1 MSLRGSVYVFF
12 GDLADRLEPRY
23 YHRLDGYL
31 RSARMGV
38 TYRAYMAR
46 TYLYAVLVGF
56 AVLVASAA
64 FVAAFSDRLVREAWI
79 GPPVGAVGVGYAV
92 HAARVYYPRYVA
104 SVRAERIDAT
114 LPGVT
119 SFMFALVR
127 GGVPLADVL
136 ETVSS
141 HPEVFGEAANELGV
155 AARDIDRFGGDVV
168 TALRRLAEETPSD
181 DMSEFL
187 KSFVSVVIRK
197 EDVSGYLG
205 EKADEFHDD
214 AEERQENVLERLE
227 VLAEFYV
234 VVFVAA
240 PLFVITILVVVGFVG
255 AATLVTL
262 RAFIYVVMP
271 ISGVGFVILL
281 DVLFE
286 PPSKPEEK
294 EEEDEHPVVVD
305 VPDSETAVEG
315 TEKNEEALDRYERR
329 ERLVEYLS
337 RPVETLRKN
346 PDVSLRL
353 ALGLG
358 FVYLAL
364 KATVFLYLDGTV
376 PTFEESPSLGF
387 AFTETTE
394 AVIESVDDTVVEA
407 VMVSLFVYAVLYQTR
422 AEYLRKV
429 EERLPELLGR
439 LSSINQAGVP
449 FLQSL
454 VSLREVD
461 VGVLNEQVERLG
473 RDIKLN
479 STATDALERFEKRA
493 GSPAVTRTTVLLNN
507 TSEASGRLGR
517 VLQIAE
523 RDAKL
528 RDRLGRQRRDQMSL
542 YTVVIYVSFLV
553 FIVIIAVL
561 STVFIPA
568 VPTGEAASDVP
579 QIQGDFDAEAYSTL
593 FYHATVVQ
601 ALLSG
606 LIAGKMTSGKIS
618 TGAKH
623 AFVMVSVAYL
633 TFNFFLLL
641 V

>member
-1 MSLRGSVYVFF
+1 MSVRGSLYVLL
-12 GDLADRLEPRY
+12 GDIADRLEPRY

-46 TYLYAVLVGF
+46 TYLYSLLVGLL
-56 AVLVASAA
+56 VLVASTAI
-64 FVAAFSDRLVREAWI
+64 VAVFDDTLVREAWVA
-79 GPPVGAVGVGYAV
+79 PPVAALGLGYTV

-104 SVRAERIDAT
+104 DIRAERIDAT

-119 SFMFALVR
+119 SFAFALVR
-127 GGVPLADVL
+127 GGVPLAEVL
-136 ETVSS
+136 DTVSS
-141 HPEVFGEAANELGV
+141 HPDVFGEAAEEFGV
-155 AARDIDRFGGDVV
+155 AARDVDRFGGDVV

-197 EDVSGYLG
+197 EDVSGFLG
-205 EKADEFHDD
+205 EKADEFHDE

-255 AATLVTL
+255 TATLVTL
-262 RAFIYVVMP
+262 RAFIYLVMP
-271 ISGVGFVILL
+271 VAGFGFVILL

-286 PPSKPEEK
+286 PPSKPQEDEPEK
-294 EEEDEHPVVVD
+294 EELVIAD
-305 VPDSETAVEG
+305 VPESEGHTEG
-315 TEKNEEALDRYERR
+315 ADEGNEALDRYESR
-329 ERLVEYLS
+329 ERIVEYLS
-337 RPVETLRKN
+337 RPLKTLRKN

-353 ALGLG
+353 AVFLG
-358 FVYLAL
+358 FAYLAVKTAL
-364 KATVFLYLDGTV
+364 FFYLGGSL
-376 PTFEESPSLGF
+376 PTFEQDPSLGF

-394 AVIESVDDTVVEA
+394 AIVASADDTVVEA
-407 VMVSLFVYAVLYQTR
+407 SMVSLFVYAVLYQTR
-422 AEYLRKV
+422 AEYLRSV

-461 VGVLNEQVERLG
+461 LGVLNEHVQRLA
-473 RDIKLN
+473 RDIRLN
-479 STATDALERFEKRA
+479 STANDALGRFERRA

-517 VLQIAE
+517 VLEIAE

-528 RDRLGRQRRDQMSL
+528 RDRLTRHRRDQMAL
-542 YTVVIYVSFLV
+542 YTVVIYISFFV

-568 VPTGEAASDVP
+568 VPTGEGASDIP
-579 QIQGDFDAEAYSTL
+579 QLQGGFDPDAYRTL

-601 ALLSG
+601 ALISG
-606 LIAGKMTSGKIS
+606 LIAGKMTSGRVS

-623 AFVMVSVAYL
+623 AFVMVAVAYL
-633 TFNFFLLL
+633 TFNYFLLI

>member
-1 MSLRGSVYVFF
+1 MSLRGSLYVFL
-12 GDLADRLEPRY
+12 GNLADRLEPRY

-46 TYLYAVLVGF
+46 TYLYALLVGLV
-56 AVLVASAA
+56 VLVASTA
-64 FVAAFSDRLVREAWI
+64 FVAVFADRLVREAWI
-79 GPPVGAVGVGYAV
+79 APPLAALGFGYAV
-92 HAARVYYPRYVA
+92 HTARVYYPRYVA
-104 SVRAERIDAT
+104 DVRADRIDAT

-119 SFMFALVR
+119 SFTFALVR
-127 GGVPLADVL
+127 GGVPLAEVL
-136 ETVSS
+136 DTVSS
-141 HPEVFGEAANELGV
+141 HPDVFGEAAEELGV
-155 AARDIDRFGGDVV
+155 AARDVDRFGGDVV
-168 TALRRLAEETPSD
+168 TALRRLAEETPSE

-197 EDVSGYLG
+197 EDVSGFLG
-205 EKADEFHDD
+205 EKAREFHDD
-214 AEERQENVLERLE
+214 AEERQETVLERLE

-255 AATLVTL
+255 SATLVTL
-262 RAFIYVVMP
+262 RAFIYLIMP
-271 ISGVGFVILL
+271 VAGFGFVILL

-286 PPSKPEEK
+286 PPSKPED
-294 EEEDEHPVVVD
+294 EEMEDEYPVIAD
-305 VPDSETAVEG
+305 VPDSETTVEG
-315 TEKNEEALDRYERR
+315 AEENDEALDRYEKR
-329 ERLVEYLS
+329 ERLIEYLS
-337 RPVETLRKN
+337 RPMKTLRKN
-346 PDVSLRL
+346 PGVSLRL
-353 ALGLG
+353 AVGLG
-358 FVYLAL
+358 FIYLIL
-364 KATVFLYLDGTV
+364 KAAVFLYIDGTL
-376 PTFEESPSLGF
+376 PTFEQEPSIGL

-394 AVIESVDDTVVEA
+394 NIVASVDDTLVEA
-407 VMVSLFVYAVLYQTR
+407 TMISLFVYAVLYQTR
-422 AEYLRKV
+422 AEYLRSV

-461 VGVLNEQVERLG
+461 LGVLNEQVKKLG
-473 RDIKLN
+473 RDIRLN
-479 STATDALERFEKRA
+479 STATDALKRFENRA

-517 VLQIAE
+517 VLEIAE

-528 RDRLGRQRRDQMSL
+528 RDRLARHRRDQMSL
-542 YTVVIYVSFLV
+542 YTVVIYVSFAV

-579 QIQGDFDAEAYSTL
+579 QLQGDFDPMAYSTL

-601 ALLSG
+601 AVLSG
-606 LIAGKMTSGKIS
+606 FIAGKMTSGRIS

-623 AFVMVSVAYL
+623 AFVMVAVAYL